1 MWVIQPR
8 AHLTSHLNLQMV
20 TFSKLKGFSEAATN
34 AKSHSAS
41 AGCFL
46 VCVFLPPRL
55 NRLDP
60 NENLKCAF
68 NEYVCWENKVQ
79 RGNYIQESGKNTKAQ
94 NQRKPESS
102 AGSQRTDNQQKT

>member
-8 AHLTSHLNLQMV
+8 EHLTSHLNLQMV
-20 TFSKLKGFSEAATN
+20 TFSKSKGFSEAATN

-60 NENLKCAF
+60 NDQNMAGNENLKCAF
-68 NEYVCWENKVQ
+68 NKYVCWENKVQ
-79 RGNYIQESGKNTKAQ
+79 RGN
-94 NQRKPESS
+94 
-102 AGSQRTDNQQKT
+102 